1 MATHEALLGWGGVS
15 FFMGA
20 RGEGDGRTA
29 PRWEKA
35 GGGSDKETRLA
46 HSKNRPR
53 MHAFHRLRIY
63 HTFFRSFYAAGGC
76 ISLCCGWLFYRWG
89 GGSLAPLLYF
99 KLGTTAIVYY
109 MVNRFK
115 HREYYY
121 YHNLGISK
129 RRLWAFY
136 EFCDLLVFVLLL
148 IAADLLPEWDTFWR

>member
-1 MATHEALLGWGGVS
+1 MGGRLFLYGRKGGGGRANRCS
-15 FFMGA
+15 PMGKT
-20 RGEGDGRTA
+20 GD
-29 PRWEKA
+29 
-35 GGGSDKETRLA
+35 GSDKETRLA

>member
-1 MATHEALLGWGGVS
+1 MGGRLFLYGRKGGGGRANRCS
-15 FFMGA
+15 PMGKT
-20 RGEGDGRTA
+20 GD
-29 PRWEKA
+29 
-35 GGGSDKETRLA
+35 GSDKETRLA

-129 RRLWAFY
+129 RKLWAFY

>member
-1 MATHEALLGWGGVS
+1 MRRSLVGGASLSLWAQGGRGTGEPLLP
-15 FFMGA
+15 
-20 RGEGDGRTA
+20 DG
-29 PRWEKA
+29 
-35 GGGSDKETRLA
+35 
-46 HSKNRPR
+46 KNRGRFGQRDPLGPLKKQTAYAR
-53 MHAFHRLRIY
+53 FPPVANLPY
-63 HTFFRSFYAAGGC
+63 TFFRSFYAAGGC

-129 RRLWAFY
+129 RKLWAFY